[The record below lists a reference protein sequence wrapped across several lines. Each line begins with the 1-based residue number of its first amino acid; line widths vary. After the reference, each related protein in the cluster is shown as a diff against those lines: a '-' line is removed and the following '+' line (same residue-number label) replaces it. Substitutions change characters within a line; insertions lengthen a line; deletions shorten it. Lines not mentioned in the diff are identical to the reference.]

1 MATITGL
8 TAERMLEIEAAS
20 VVDGDVSGNDLLLT
34 KHDGTVINAGNVR
47 GPAGPTGPM
56 GSSLD
61 VVSGLVVGDVGMGN
75 QIKAG
80 RQLTPSDFT
89 NMGLSVPIGLYNL
102 SNFNDTSGNARH
114 LTNKG
119 AIGLAPG
126 IHGAAN
132 TAAQFTGNAAQ
143 VLYIADTGTNDPF
156 RLKTGSWGCWFRTA
170 KRGTH
175 QWLVSKLNAAG
186 SGPGSVFD
194 LVVRNT
200 NAIQVDIYNPTGT
213 AAASFVGMTD
223 IADDRWH
230 FAVATTDAGW
240 LRVYLDGV
248 FEGSVSFINV
258 GNYVGTLGPFNI
270 GGYGGDASNNAT
282 FPHFGRISNAFVT
295 GDVLDE
301 MHVRNLYAAS
311 VPHALGSV
319 PKSINLAVRRKRRG
333 QVLSVSDFPSQPL
346 RLYNFVNGALT
357 DQGSNNA
364 TLTPNPGT
372 GTLIAAGGADGSPNG
387 GYFFNAAHT
396 GLSGTDTGLPSGLTA
411 RSYGLWFKYL
421 GAGGGNLLNWGT
433 YTTADVRVTNTG
445 VIFAQNAADPMQS
458 SGNMIVN
465 DAMWHHM
472 VVVEDNA
479 AVDGLKRKMYIDGK
493 LSATSLVM
501 NTVTLSGG
509 AAAFRI
515 GAGVAGQSPYSGA
528 VDGVFVFAGA
538 LTLDQVR
545 KIYDAGATVLAPSP
559 KSEGD
564 HIEAVEAG
572 RLLVVFD
579 GIETCDQVDLAV
591 AT

>member
-61 VVSGLVVGDVGMGN
+61 VVSGLVVGEVGMGN

-80 RQLTPSDFT
+80 RPLTPSDFT
-89 NMGLSVPIGLYNL
+89 NQGLSVPIGLWTL
-102 SNFNDTSGNARH
+102 SNFSDSSGNARH

-119 AIGLAPG
+119 SVGLGTG
-126 IHGAAN
+126 ILGVAN
-132 TAAQFTGNAAQ
+132 TAAQFTGSAAQ
-143 VLYIADTGTNDPF
+143 ALYINDIGSNDPF
-156 RLKTGSWGCWFRTA
+156 RLKTGSFGFWFRTA

-175 QWLVSKLNAAG
+175 QWVVSKLNAAG
-186 SGPGSVFD
+186 TGPGSVFD

-200 NAIQVDIYNPTGT
+200 NSIQADLYTPGGSG
-213 AAASFVGMTD
+213 AASIIGTSD

-230 FAVATTDAGW
+230 FVVATFDSGF
-240 LRVYLDGV
+240 LRIFLDGN
-248 FEGSVSFINV
+248 FEAQIPTGL
-258 GNYVGTLGPFNI
+258 GNYTTANGPFNI
-270 GGYGGDASNNAT
+270 GGYGGDATNVTT
-282 FPHFGRISNAFVT
+282 FPFFGRVSNVFVT
-295 GDVLDE
+295 GDVLAE
-301 MHVRNLYAAS
+301 EHIRNLYCAS
-311 VPHALGSV
+311 IPHALGSV
-319 PKSINLAVRRKRRG
+319 PKNISLAVRRKRRG
-333 QVLSVSDFPSQPL
+333 QVLSVSDFPAQPA

-364 TLTPNPGT
+364 LLTINAGSGT
-372 GTLIAAGGADGSPNG
+372 ITPIAGSDGSPNG
-387 GYFFNAAHT
+387 GYIFGGAHT
-396 GLSGTDTGLPSGLTA
+396 GLSATDTGLPSGLNA
-411 RSYGLWFKYL
+411 RTYGMWFKYT
-421 GAGGGNLLNWGT
+421 GAGGGNLLNFGT

-445 VIFAQNAADPMQS
+445 AMFAMNSGDNLQS
-458 SGNMIVN
+458 PTSLN
-465 DAMWHHM
+465 DNTWHHM

-479 AVDGLKRKMYIDGK
+479 PVDGVKRKMYVDGV
-493 LSATSLVM
+493 LVATSQVM

-515 GAGVAGQSPYSGA
+515 GAGTAGASPYSGQI
-528 VDGVFVFAGA
+528 DGVFVYAGA
-538 LTLDQVR
+538 LNPDQVR
-545 KIYDAGATVLAPSP
+545 KIYDAGANVLAPSP
-559 KSEGD
+559 KSASD

-572 RLLVVFD
+572 RLLAIFNS
-579 GIETCDQVDLAV
+579 IETCDSIDLAV